1 MQGQA
6 ALQQAGTSEKM
17 ANMSIQD
24 MQTLLNAYNQYA
36 APQQA
41 GAAQAISGLQAPGQ
55 QTGQLASN
63 YINQLGS
70 PSTAGGVNSP
80 QLLQQLE
87 QFLGNPQA
95 TAAQQQFGTT
105 NANLNNTGGTNLAQQ
120 APGLQSFYQNE
131 MQNGINPQYAQNAQN
146 QLTQQFQT
154 SQNNILA
161 NARPGQNTTA
171 LEQQA
176 QNNLLTQGANLG
188 GQLAGESQ
196 QISQQGAQGAQ
207 QLASAQDQQKMQ
219 MLQQALQNAGASTEQ
234 INQFL
239 TQAFQTGN
247 QYQQQQI
254 GNAGQAAQAGTSA
267 LDTIMNFINQKANFL
282 PGVGSNAANL
292 SENLGY
298 QSQQG
303 LANLSNNLANNNP
316 FATLFGGGGSTNNT
330 SSTGGGDSSSYTNP
344 SVSPTAP
351 ITPGG
356 MLSTPY

>member
-6 ALQQAGTSEKM
+6 ALEQAGTSQQM

-55 QTGQLASN
+55 QSGQLASN

-87 QFLGNPQA
+87 QFLGNPQT

-171 LEQQA
+171 LEQEA

-316 FATLFGGGGSTNNT
+316 FATLFGGGGSTNNA